1 MQAAACRH
9 CNAPHRRASSH
20 GPQEGHAMKFGI
32 FYELQLPRP
41 WEPGGE
47 HRLYQ
52 NALDQVEL
60 ADKLGYDYAWEVE
73 HHFLEEYSHSPAPE
87 VFLGAASQRTK
98 NIRLCHG
105 IMQLTTTHPARCAE
119 RIAALDLVSN
129 GRVEFGTGESA
140 SITELEPF
148 GVEFAEKRA
157 IWEEAIQAIIP
168 MFTQD
173 AVEHH
178 GKYFQMPLRNVVPKP
193 IQKPHPPLW
202 VACSALDT
210 IGMAGRRGLGALAF
224 QFLSA
229 DAAHA
234 WVHAY
239 YNAFV
244 KRQEKLADYV
254 TNPNLAI
261 TSYFMCA
268 ETDEEA
274 RRRADGIPFFQF
286 ALRFYG
292 QQANRRR
299 PDPGTVNLWDE
310 YEKWKRENPE
320 ALQRA
325 LSGGLI
331 GSPETLRNKLR
342 KFETSHIDS
351 VILLNQAGKNTHEH
365 ICESLELFAREVMPE
380 FHARIP
386 EQEEWKAQVLAG
398 EIELEEIDTQPFRD
412 RYGPNS
418 VQLRPAQAAE

>member
-1 MQAAACRH
+1 
-9 CNAPHRRASSH
+9 
-20 GPQEGHAMKFGI
+20 MKFGI

-41 WEPGGE
+41 WQPGGE
-47 HRLYQ
+47 LQLYQ

-60 ADKLGYDYAWEVE
+60 ADRLGYDYAWEVE
-73 HHFLEEYSHSPAPE
+73 HHFLEEYSHSPSPE
-87 VFLGAASQRTK
+87 VFLAAASQRTK
-98 NIRLCHG
+98 QIRLAHG

-119 RIAALDLVSN
+119 RIAALDLISK

-140 SITELEPF
+140 SLTELEPF
-148 GVEFAEKRA
+148 GVEYDEKRA
-157 IWEEAIQAIIP
+157 VWEEGLQAIIP
-168 MFTQD
+168 MFKD
-173 AVEHH
+173 GGCEHH
-178 GKYFQMPLRNVVPKP
+178 GKYFDMPLRNVVPKP
-193 IQKPHPPLW
+193 LQKPHPPLW
-202 VACSALDT
+202 VACSALET
-210 IGMAGRRGLGALAF
+210 IEMAGRRGLGALAF

-239 YNAFV
+239 YNAFT
-244 KRQEKLADYV
+244 KRQEKLCDYV

-292 QQANRRR
+292 QQENRRR

-310 YEKWKRENPE
+310 YEKWKRANPE
-320 ALQRA
+320 NHARA
-325 LSGGLI
+325 LRGGLI
-331 GSPETLRNKLR
+331 GSPETLREKLR

-365 ICESLELFAREVMPE
+365 ICESLDLFAREVMPE

-386 EQEEWKAQVLAG
+386 EQAEWKAKVLAR

-418 VQLRPAQAAE
+418 VQLTPARAAE

>member
-1 MQAAACRH
+1 
-9 CNAPHRRASSH
+9 
-20 GPQEGHAMKFGI
+20 MKFGI
-32 FYELQLPRP
+32 FYELQIPRP

-60 ADKLGYDYAWEVE
+60 ADRLGYDYAWEVE

-98 NIRLCHG
+98 QIRLCHG

-140 SITELEPF
+140 SVTELEPF
-148 GVEFAEKRA
+148 GVNYDEKRA

-193 IQKPHPPLW
+193 LQKPHPPLW

-210 IGMAGRRGLGALAF
+210 IEMAGRRGLGALAF

-239 YNAFV
+239 YNAFT
-244 KRQEKLADYV
+244 KRQEKLCDYV

-292 QQANRRR
+292 QQENRRR

-310 YEKWKRENPE
+310 YEKWKRANPE
-320 ALQRA
+320 NHARA
-325 LSGGLI
+325 LRGGLI
-331 GSPETLRNKLR
+331 GSPETLREKLR

-365 ICESLELFAREVMPE
+365 ICESLDLFAREVMPE

-386 EQEEWKAQVLAG
+386 EQAEWKAKVLAR

-418 VQLRPAQAAE
+418 VQLTPARAAE

>member
-1 MQAAACRH
+1 
-9 CNAPHRRASSH
+9 
-20 GPQEGHAMKFGI
+20 MKFGI

-41 WEPGGE
+41 WLPGGE
-47 HRLYQ
+47 LQLYR

-60 ADKLGYDYAWEVE
+60 ADRLGYDYAWEVE

-98 NIRLCHG
+98 QIRLCHG

-140 SITELEPF
+140 SITELQPF
-148 GVEFAEKRA
+148 GVAFDEKRA
-157 IWEEAIQAIIP
+157 IWEEAIRAIIP
-168 MFTQD
+168 MFKD
-173 AVEHH
+173 GGSEHH
-178 GKYFQMPLRNVVPKP
+178 GKYFDMPLRNVVPKP
-193 IQKPHPPLW
+193 VQKPHPPLW
-202 VACSALDT
+202 VACSQLDT
-210 IGMAGRRGLGALAF
+210 IEMAGRRGLGALAF

-229 DAAHA
+229 DAANA

-239 YNAFV
+239 YNAFT
-244 KRQEKLADYV
+244 KRQEKLCDYV
-254 TNPNLAI
+254 TNPNLAL

-292 QQANRRR
+292 QSANRER
-299 PDPGTVNLWDE
+299 PAPGTVNLWDE
-310 YEKWKRENPE
+310 YEKWKRDNPE
-320 ALQRA
+320 ALARA
-325 LSGGLI
+325 LAGGLI
-331 GSPETLRNKLR
+331 GSPETLRRKLR
-342 KFETSHIDS
+342 RFETSHIDS

-380 FHARIP
+380 FHDRIAD
-386 EQEEWKAQVLAG
+386 QEEWKRQVLAR
-398 EIELEEIDTQPFRD
+398 EILLEEIDTQPFRD

-418 VQLRPAQAAE
+418 VQLTPARAAE

>member
-1 MQAAACRH
+1 
-9 CNAPHRRASSH
+9 
-20 GPQEGHAMKFGI
+20 MKFGI

-41 WEPGGE
+41 WEREGE
-47 HRLYQ
+47 LRLYQ

-87 VFLGAASQRTK
+87 VFLAAASQPTRQ
-98 NIRLCHG
+98 IRLAHG
-105 IMQLTTTHPARCAE
+105 IMQLTTVHPARVAE
-119 RIAALDLVSN
+119 RIAALDLVSR
-129 GRVEFGTGESA
+129 GRVEFGMGESA

-148 GVEFAEKRA
+148 DRSFDEKRA
-157 IWEEAIQAIIP
+157 IWEEAIRAIIP
-168 MFTQD
+168 MFGD
-173 AVEHH
+173 GGCEHH
-178 GKYFQMPLRNVVPKP
+178 GKYFDMPLRNVVPKP

-202 VACSALDT
+202 VACSALET
-210 IGMAGRRGLGALAF
+210 IEMAGRRGMGALAF

-239 YNAFV
+239 YNSFV
-244 KRQEKLADYV
+244 KRRAALADYEL
-254 TNPNLAI
+254 NPNIAI

-268 ETDEEA
+268 KTDEEA

-292 QQANRRR
+292 QSATRER
-299 PDPGTVNLWDE
+299 PPPGTVNLWEE
-310 YEKWKRENPE
+310 YEKWKRANPE
-320 ALQRA
+320 NLARA

-331 GSPETLRNKLR
+331 GSPETLRRKLR
-342 KFETSHIDS
+342 RFETSHVDQ

-380 FHARIP
+380 FHDRIA
-386 EQEEWKAQVLAG
+386 EQDAWKAKVLAG
-398 EIELEEIDTQPFRD
+398 EIELEEIDTAPFRD

-418 VQLRPAQAAE
+418 VQLPPKAAAS

>member
-1 MQAAACRH
+1 
-9 CNAPHRRASSH
+9 
-20 GPQEGHAMKFGI
+20 MKFGI

-47 HRLYQ
+47 LRLYQ

-60 ADKLGYDYAWEVE
+60 ADRLGYDYAWEVE

-98 NIRLCHG
+98 RIRLCHG

-148 GVEFAEKRA
+148 GVDFAEKRA
-157 IWEEAIQAIIP
+157 IWEEAIRAIIP
-168 MFTQD
+168 MFGD
-173 AVEHH
+173 GGVEHH
-178 GKYFQMPLRNVVPKP
+178 GKYFDMPLRNVVPKP

-210 IGMAGRRGLGALAF
+210 IEMAGRRGLGALAF

-239 YNAFV
+239 YNAFT
-244 KRQEKLADYV
+244 KRQEKLCDYV

-292 QQANRRR
+292 QNANRER
-299 PDPGTVNLWDE
+299 PPPGTVNLWDE
-310 YEKWKRENPE
+310 YEKWKLANPD

-331 GSPETLRNKLR
+331 GSPETLRRKLR
-342 KFETSHIDS
+342 RFETSHIDS

-365 ICESLELFAREVMPE
+365 ICESLDLFAREVMPE
-380 FHARIP
+380 FHAHIP
-386 EQEEWKAQVLAG
+386 EQTEWKAKVLAG

>member
-1 MQAAACRH
+1 
-9 CNAPHRRASSH
+9 
-20 GPQEGHAMKFGI
+20 MKFGI

-47 HRLYQ
+47 LRLYQ

-60 ADKLGYDYAWEVE
+60 ADRLGYDYAWEVE

-87 VFLGAASQRTK
+87 VFLAAASQRTK
-98 NIRLCHG
+98 RIRLAHG
-105 IMQLTTTHPARCAE
+105 IMQLTTNHPARCAE
-119 RIAALDLVSN
+119 RIAVLDLVSN

-148 GVEFAEKRA
+148 GVNFDEKRA
-157 IWEEAIQAIIP
+157 IWEEGLCAVIP
-168 MFTQD
+168 MLTQD
-173 AVEHH
+173 RVEHH
-178 GKYFQMPLRNVVPKP
+178 GKYFDMPLRNVVPKP
-193 IQKPHPPLW
+193 VQKPHPPLW
-202 VACSALDT
+202 VACSALET
-210 IGMAGRRGLGALAF
+210 IEMAGRRGLGALAF

-239 YNAFV
+239 YNAFT
-244 KRQEKLADYV
+244 KRQQKLADYV
-254 TNPNLAI
+254 TNPNIAI
-261 TSYFMCA
+261 VSYFMCA

-292 QQANRRR
+292 QQPGRRR
-299 PDPGTVNLWDE
+299 PEPGTVNVWDE
-310 YEKWKRENPE
+310 YEKWKLANPE
-320 ALQRA
+320 AHARA

-331 GSPETLRNKLR
+331 GSPETLRRKLLR
-342 KFETSHIDS
+342 FETSNIDQ

-380 FHARIP
+380 LHAKIP
-386 EQEEWKAQVLAG
+386 EHEEWKKKVLAR

-418 VQLRPAQAAE
+418 VQLTRPQAAE

>member
-1 MQAAACRH
+1 
-9 CNAPHRRASSH
+9 
-20 GPQEGHAMKFGI
+20 MKFGI

-41 WEPGGE
+41 WVEGGE
-47 HRLYQ
+47 WRLYQ
-52 NALDQVEL
+52 NALEQVEL
-60 ADKLGYDYAWEVE
+60 ADRLGYDYAWEVE

-87 VFLGAASQRTK
+87 VFLAAASQRTK
-98 NIRLCHG
+98 RIRLAHG
-105 IMQLTTTHPARCAE
+105 IMQLTTTHPARVAE

-148 GVEFAEKRA
+148 GVPFEEKRA
-157 IWEEAIQAIIP
+157 IWEEAIRAVIP
-168 MFTQD
+168 MFTGN

-193 IQKPHPPLW
+193 LQKPHPPLW
-202 VACSALDT
+202 VACSALET
-210 IGMAGRRGLGALAF
+210 IEMAGRRGLGALAF

-229 DAAHA
+229 DAAFA

-239 YNAFV
+239 YNAFT
-244 KRQEKLADYV
+244 KRQQKLADYV
-254 TNPNLAI
+254 TNPNIAI
-261 TSYFMCA
+261 VSYFMCA

-292 QQANRRR
+292 RQPGRRR
-299 PDPGTVNLWDE
+299 PDPGTVDLWGE

-320 ALQRA
+320 SHGRALQ
-325 LSGGLI
+325 GGLI
-331 GSPETLRNKLR
+331 GSPETLRRKLR
-342 KFETSHIDS
+342 RFESSHIDQ
-351 VILLNQAGKNTHEH
+351 VIFLNQAGNNTHAD

-380 FHARIP
+380 FRANISAH
-386 EQEEWKAQVLAG
+386 EEWKRRVLRR

-418 VQLRPAQAAE
+418 VQLNPAQAAE